1 MPSKPKSIKKT
12 KMKTSFLS
20 TINSNNKSK
29 LSAGFLKA
37 ALGAFAMI
45 FVVSC
50 KVGEEYTRP
59 DFGDDVSSEFYAGGK
74 KEETLAVDSL
84 NSNEVNNDTIPM
96 SEIPWKDYITDRTLQ
111 NLIDTA
117 LVNNI
122 DLQKAMKNMEIGM
135 EELAQSKANFFPSL
149 NARPAEYRRDYY
161 SENFNNYGSNRARRN
176 HGENPPESF
185 YTERL
190 EYASALQANWEIDVW
205 GKLRWQKEAARAQFM
220 KSKEFKKAVQTSLI
234 SEVAATYFNLVMLK
248 SQIEVA
254 QKNYALSDSTL
265 NIVQLQYDAG
275 ESTSLAIQQTKSQKL
290 KAKTLIPQL
299 ERQYVIMENKL
310 NRLLGRSP
318 REIQIDTDFEDIEF
332 QERYTSGVPLEL
344 IKNRP
349 DVAMSEYELIT
360 ANADAGVANA
370 LRYPSLS
377 IGASAGLNSFKLEE
391 FFDPVGSGFALL
403 NGAIFQPIFNNR
415 KLKTNYNV
423 ALSQKEIAQLDFKDD
438 LITAIAD
445 VSNSLAK
452 MEKLKEEFAIAQ
464 ERIEVTQK
472 GLKDAGMLFKG
483 GYANYL
489 EVISAQSDALESELN
504 LINIK
509 NQLLIANVELYRSL
523 GGGWQ

>member
-1 MPSKPKSIKKT
+1 M
-12 KMKTSFLS
+12 KMTFLS
-20 TINSNNKSK
+20 TINTNRIIPSTSCVKG
-29 LSAGFLKA
+29 L
-37 ALGAFAMI
+37 LGIFAMI
-45 FVVSC
+45 SVVSC

-59 DFGDDVSSEFYAGGK
+59 EF
-74 KEETLAVDSL
+74 KEDISAEYYSGEKDLDSMKTDSL
-84 NSNEVNNDTIPM
+84 NLAEIDTDTIPM
-96 SEIPWKDYITDRTLQ
+96 SEIPWKEYIEDSTLQ
-111 NLIDTA
+111 SLIDTA

-122 DLQKAMKNMEIGM
+122 DLKKAMKNMEIGM

-149 NARPAEYRRDYY
+149 NARPADYRRDYY
-161 SENFNNYGSNRARRN
+161 SENYNNYGSNRSRRN
-176 HGENPPESF
+176 HGENPPSSL

-190 EYASALQANWEIDVW
+190 EYSSALQANWELDLW
-205 GKLRWQKEAARAQFM
+205 GKLRWQKEAARADFM

-234 SEVAATYFNLVMLK
+234 AEVASTYFNLVMLK

-254 QKNYALSDSTL
+254 QKNYALNDSTL

-299 ERQYVIMENKL
+299 EREYVIMENKL

-318 REIQIDTDFEDIEF
+318 RSITIPANFEDIEF
-332 QERYTSGVPLEL
+332 QKRYNTGIPLEL
-344 IKNRP
+344 VKNRP
-349 DVAMSEYELIT
+349 DVAMSEYELIA

-370 LRYPSLS
+370 LRYPSLT
-377 IGASAGLNSFKLEE
+377 IGASAGLNSFELDE
-391 FFDPVGSGFALL
+391 FLDPVSSGFALL

-423 ALSQKEIAQLDFKDD
+423 ALSQKEIAQLDFKGN
-438 LITAIAD
+438 LIEAIAD

-452 MEKLKEEFAIAQ
+452 MEKLKEEYNIAE

-472 GLKDAGMLFKG
+472 GLKDAGMLFRG

-489 EVISAQSDALESELN
+489 EVLTAQSDALESELN

-509 NQLLIANVELYRSL
+509 KQLLIANVELYRNL